1 MPEVI
6 AHAPQGWK
14 NEHLDNVVIKVES
27 EKEDPGMS
35 LSEKERRS
43 AWARL
48 LAKVYEIHPF
58 VCPKCS
64 SDMEIIAII
73 MNPGEVRKILQHLD
87 KIERSPPGINTTSL
101 N

>member
-6 AHAPQGWK
+6 AYVPQGWK

-27 EKEDPGMS
+27 EKEDSGMP

-48 LAKVYEIHPF
+48 LAKVYEIQPF

-64 SDMEIIAII
+64 SAMEIIVII
-73 MNPGEVRKILQHLD
+73 MNPGEIRKILQHLD
-87 KIERSPPGINTTSL
+87 KIERSPHGINTTCL